1 MRVSP
6 RRLGPALR
14 RARRGPRRLP
24 RWLNPRTLA
33 ALAVLGLLGG
43 GGWFVL
49 RDAGLVA
56 VEKVEVTGTTGPQA
70 GAIRDALA
78 TAGRDMT
85 TLHIEQAALDDA
97 VAPFAVVRS
106 VAATAELPHTLRVRV
121 TEHVP
126 VAALASDGAA
136 AVPVAGDGTVL
147 RGVVADGLPVIDQKL
162 PPAGDLV
169 TERRTRKLLQLLD
182 EAPGPLREKAARAY
196 LGGRGLTVRLTDGP
210 LVHFGN
216 GTRLRAK
223 WASLVA
229 VLSSPESRGATAIDV
244 RVPEHPAAAGLE
256 QRSTQLGQ
264 PSTGN

>member
-1 MRVSP
+1 MTLSI
-6 RRLGPALR
+6 LAL
-14 RARRGPRRLP
+14 L
-24 RWLNPRTLA
+24 
-33 ALAVLGLLGG
+33 VG
-43 GGWFVL
+43 GGWFAL
-49 RDAGLVA
+49 RDSGLVA
-56 VEKVEVTGTTGPQA
+56 VDKVEVTGVTGPQA

-85 TLHIEQAALDDA
+85 TLHVDQAALEDA
-97 VAPFAVVRS
+97 VEPFAAVRS
-106 VAATAELPHTLRVRV
+106 VAATGEVPHTLRVRV

-126 VAALASDGAA
+126 VAALVTDGAPA
-136 AVPVAGDGTVL
+136 IPVAADGTVL
-147 RGVVADGLPVIDQKL
+147 RGVAATGLPTIDEKL

-169 TERRTRKLLQLLD
+169 TDKRTRTLLGLLD
-182 EAPGPLREKAARAY
+182 RAPEPLRAKSARAY

-210 LVHFGN
+210 LVHFGRS
-216 GTRLRAK
+216 TRLRAK

-256 QRSTQLGQ
+256 QRSTQLGE

>member
-14 RARRGPRRLP
+14 RASRGPRHLP
-24 RWLNPRTLA
+24 RWLNPRTVT
-33 ALAVLGLLGG
+33 ALTLLGLMAG
-43 GGWFVL
+43 GGWFVI

-56 VEKVEVTGTTGPQA
+56 VQKVEVTGATGPQA
-70 GAIRDALA
+70 SAIRDALT

-85 TLHIEQAALDDA
+85 TLHVEQAALEDA
-97 VAPFAVVRS
+97 VEPFAVVRS
-106 VAATAELPHTLRVRV
+106 VSATGELPHTLRVRV

-126 VAALASDGAA
+126 VAALTSEGAD

-147 RGVVADGLPVIDQKL
+147 RGVDAAGLPTIDEQL

-169 TERRTRKLLQLLD
+169 TERRTRKLLELLD
-182 EAPGPLREKAARAY
+182 RAPEPLRAKSARAF
-196 LGGRGLTVRLTDGP
+196 LGARGLTIRMADGP
-210 LVHFGN
+210 LVHFGT

>member
-1 MRVSP
+1 MRVSS

-24 RWLNPRTLA
+24 RWLNPRTLT
-33 ALAVLGLLGG
+33 ALVALSVLIG
-43 GGWFVL
+43 GGWFVV

-56 VEKVEVTGTTGPQA
+56 VENVEVTGATGPQA
-70 GAIRDALA
+70 GAIRDALT

-85 TLHIEQAALDDA
+85 TLHIEQGALDEA

-106 VAATAELPHTLRVRV
+106 VAASAALPNTLRVRV

-147 RGVVADGLPVIDQKL
+147 RGVAAGGLPVVDQAL
-162 PPAGDLV
+162 PPTGDLV
-169 TERRTRKLLQLLD
+169 TERRTRRLLELLD
-182 EAPGPLREKAARAY
+182 RAPRPLRAKAARAY
-196 LGGRGLTVRLTDGP
+196 LGQRGLTVRLTNGP
-210 LVHFGN
+210 LVNFGS

-229 VLSSPESRGATAIDV
+229 VLSSPASLGATAIDV